1 MNQHSDIVTMVVK
14 EFEHSID
21 QKLLS
26 GQWSRQCFALSN
38 LQVQT
43 SGVVWDQVLA
53 DWWCGSSV
61 SIPLRPGK
69 LLR

>member
-1 MNQHSDIVTMVVK
+1 MVMK

-21 QKLLS
+21 QKFQVVN
-26 GQWSRQCFALSN
+26 GVNGFALSN
-38 LQVQT
+38 FQVQT

-53 DWWCGSSV
+53 VWWCGSSV